1 MTRALALALLL
12 LLAVA
17 PARAAPAGVESH
29 DVAVRFDPDG
39 QRLELTAR
47 ITETD
52 RRVIDVAIAPW
63 LTLERAV
70 AAGEPLP
77 ARRVGGR
84 WQITRPTPA
93 DDLTLELSGTVP
105 PLPEPGA
112 RGRWSGAVAGPEG
125 SALTAGSGWL
135 PDTGA
140 ARVRYRLSVAVPA
153 GYRAVASGHLLSE
166 QLGPAGNRATFVI
179 EQPGEPPSLFV
190 GPYLVSERMADGRR
204 LRTWFHPE
212 LAPLA
217 DGYLDASAGYIAR
230 YSAAIGA
237 YPYRDF
243 HVVAAPLPVGL
254 GFPGLAYVG
263 RRVLPLPF
271 MRGRS
276 LAHEVLHNWWGNG
289 VGVDYARGNWAEGLT
304 TYMADYALAAD
315 EGADRARE
323 MRLGWLRDFAALPP
337 ARDLPVR
344 RFVAKRHQAAQ
355 VIGYGKTAFVF
366 HMLSQQLGEDAFARG
381 LRLFW
386 QRHRFATAAWDDLE
400 AAFGAAS
407 GQDLEWFF
415 AQWLDRTG
423 APELVLAAAGTT
435 ADGDGHRLDLT
446 LRQAAPTYRL
456 TVPVRIETAAG
467 VRHEQIL
474 LNGTA
479 ATATFH
485 LEAAP
490 MAVRVDPALHLFRR
504 LSSGE
509 SPPIL
514 RDVTLA
520 TDAVL
525 QLADAD
531 VAVKEAARALARR
544 LFETPVPTRPAES
557 AAASDGPVLIVG
569 THAGISALLATPAW
583 QLDRPPP
590 VAGGSA
596 IAWTAR
602 RADGRPVLV
611 VAGEDAEALRA
622 LQRPLP
628 HYGGK
633 SYVRFAGR
641 RAIDHG
647 VWPPG
652 DSPLTRRFDGR

>member
-1 MTRALALALLL
+1 MSRVPALALLL
-12 LLAVA
+12 LLVVA

-29 DVAVRFDPDG
+29 DVAVRFDPDSR
-39 QRLELTAR
+39 RLELTAR

-63 LTLERAV
+63 LALERAV
-70 AAGEPLP
+70 AAGKPLP
-77 ARRVGGR
+77 ARQVGGR
-84 WQITRPTPA
+84 WQITRPMSA
-93 DDLTLELSGTVP
+93 DGLTLELSGTVP

-112 RGRWSGAVAGPEG
+112 RRRWSGAVAGPEG

-140 ARVRYRLSVAVPA
+140 ARVRYRLDVAVPT
-153 GYRAVASGHLLSE
+153 GYRAVASGRLQSE
-166 QLGPAGNRATFVI
+166 QLGPSGNRATFVI

-190 GPYLVSERMADGRR
+190 GPYLVSERMIDGRR

-217 DGYLDASAGYIAR
+217 DSYLDASAGYIAR
-230 YSAAIGA
+230 FSAAIGA
-237 YPYRDF
+237 YPYPDF

-366 HMLSQQLGEDAFARG
+366 HMLSQQLGEDAFAQG

-423 APELVLAAAGTT
+423 APELVLAAAETT
-435 ADGDGHRLDLT
+435 TDGDGHRLDLT
-446 LRQAAPTYRL
+446 LQQAGPAYRL
-456 TVPVRIETAAG
+456 TVPVQVETAAG
-467 VRHEQIL
+467 VRQERVL
-474 LNGTA
+474 LNGTE

-485 LEAAP
+485 LAAAP

-531 VAVKEAARALARR
+531 VAVETAARALARR
-544 LFETPVPTRPAES
+544 LFETPVPTRTAGS
-557 AAASDGPVLIVG
+557 AAASDGPALIVG
-569 THAGISALLATPAW
+569 THAGIAALLATPAW
-583 QLDRPPP
+583 QLDRARPT
-590 VAGGSA
+590 AGGSA

-633 SYVRFAGR
+633 SYVRFSGR